1 MSQKRELEA
10 QLAAAVAAGEKKL
23 SDAVAQAQAEKSALV
38 AAFEKETAALEAKA
52 ASDLDSLR
60 MQLSTKISALQEEID
75 RLTLELNRQ
84 RTAKVKYDSVRVD
97 LQGALEMPIGRTV
110 GRIQE
115 IIDDLVK
122 FQQEAVED
130 AARQGITIV
139 K

>member
-38 AAFEKETAALEAKA
+38 AAFEKEKAALEAKA